1 MSAASITQAQNKGL
15 RHFFAEAANAVRD
28 FSVAMYAARDRE
40 FAARE
45 ANLFSARVATPREK
59 QQGRLKLMS
68 MASECEAH
76 SPSFAA
82 ELRHLAGRG

>member
-1 MSAASITQAQNKGL
+1 MSAVSITQAQGKGL
-15 RHFFAEAANAVRD
+15 RQFFAEVANAVRD

-45 ANLFSARVATPREK
+45 ANLFSSKSVREHQK
-59 QQGRLKLMS
+59 SRMKVLSL
-68 MASECEAH
+68 ASQSEAH
-76 SPSFAA
+76 SPSLAA